1 MIQKQSIGLYA
12 LSLFP
17 LTRAMVYSTTSSTAA
32 AHDSL
37 RPDLA
42 EATPWADAGLR
53 GLHRRDGYND
63 SYTGTVISAT
73 GSAAVPATT
82 TYTEWASASVCG
94 FVDGVLDYSSE
105 IACYGYTQCVF
116 HTADVNYPAMVG
128 CCDNAYSQKCL
139 FETTCYDSAQVA
151 ATPSLTESPENGAI
165 FCTKSTAASCIHW
178 TYPELSITD
187 FGCSN
192 IHTTQTLYLTAHPYS
207 NNVPIS
213 KSLSYYNG
221 IPTVA
226 SVIGSVVNDNFIS
239 DYFNQAAATGSVNR
253 NVPTSSGAASSGAA
267 SGSATGSSAASNSGS
282 TTHHSNTAAIAG
294 GVVGGVVGLAGIGAA
309 IFMFCLM
316 QKKKK
321 NNQQPTYEPAPTG
334 GSVVS
339 SPPPPPPM
347 SDLPSPSEVSGSS
360 YHKYAAVDAYQ
371 AEQKFQSGPQPQE
384 MDSRSFVAELPVPAP
399 DSRPLSYGETP
410 ISYTSGHRY

>member
-1 MIQKQSIGLYA
+1 
-12 LSLFP
+12 
-17 LTRAMVYSTTSSTAA
+17 MVYPTTSSTAA

-42 EATPWADAGLR
+42 EATPWADAGHR

-63 SYTGTVISAT
+63 SYTGTVVSAT

-94 FVDGVLDYSSE
+94 FVDGILDYSSE

-192 IHTTQTLYLTAHPYS
+192 IHTTQTLYLSAHPYS

-339 SPPPPPPM
+339 SPPPPPM